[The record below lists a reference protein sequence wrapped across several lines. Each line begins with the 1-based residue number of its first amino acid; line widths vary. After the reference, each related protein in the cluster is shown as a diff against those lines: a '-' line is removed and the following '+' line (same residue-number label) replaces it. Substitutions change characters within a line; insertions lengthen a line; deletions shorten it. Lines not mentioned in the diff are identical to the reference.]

1 MQLLP
6 LLGRQLKDE
15 GVIEVLEGLDME
27 VVYDFDRLHEGQP
40 DKYWAASKQAGF
52 QLGFDADQSLDVCF
66 LYITPSDGFAAF
78 SQIDSDIPLFT
89 TAAEVQSF
97 GESQGLQVSKGKAEF
112 MGIARDWVRLGFSTH
127 SVHYEYHGGRLALV
141 TVTRGKR

>member
-6 LLGRQLKDE
+6 LLGKQLKDDV
-15 GVIEVLEGLDME
+15 VIEVLEGFGME

-40 DKYWAASKQAGF
+40 DKYWASAKQAGF
-52 QLGFDADQSLDVCF
+52 QLGFAADQTLECCF

-78 SQIDSDIPLFT
+78 SQGDSDVPHFT

-97 GESQGLQVSKGKAEF
+97 GESQSLQISKGCADF
-112 MGIARDWVRLGFSTH
+112 MGVARDWARLGFAEH
-127 SVHYEYHGGRLALV
+127 SVHYEYHGGRLALI
-141 TVTRGKR
+141 TVTRSKR